1 MAKTYRVGI
10 IGATGRGDYGHAVD
24 TAFGL
29 VDRVEVVAVADR
41 DPHGRLAAQQR
52 NGVDRGYEDYR
63 QMLAVEQLD
72 IVAICSRWVDQ
83 HHAMLMAAAEAGCHV
98 YMEKPFC
105 RTLAECDAVV
115 QQFDMRHLKL
125 GIAHVAVHSPV
136 LHTVARLLADGI
148 IGSVLEL
155 RGRGKEDHRGGGED
169 LWVLGSHIF
178 AVMQFLAGS
187 PERCF
192 ATVSQGGEPIG
203 RGDITSGPEG
213 IGLLAGDAIEA
224 RYWFPGGV
232 TGHFASR
239 RSMGGRPSR
248 FALQIFGSEGM
259 LELETGYLSPAWWL
273 RDAGWSPGRSGQR
286 WQPISSAGID
296 QPEPREDGGY
306 PGGHAAAI
314 GDLIEAIEEHRETRL
329 GARGATGVIEM
340 IAAVFESQRL
350 GGVVAL
356 PMTNRLDP
364 LSLMLAPK
372 V

>member
-1 MAKTYRVGI
+1 MTKTYRVGI

-41 DPHGRLAAQQR
+41 DPQGRLAAQQR
-52 NGVDRGYEDYR
+52 HGVARGYEDYR
-63 QMLAVEQLD
+63 RMLAEERLD

-136 LHTVARLLADGI
+136 LHTVVRLLADGV
-148 IGSVLEL
+148 IGELLEL
-155 RGRGKEDHRGGGED
+155 RGRGKEDQRGGGED

-178 AVMQFLAGS
+178 AVMQFLAGAA
-187 PERCF
+187 ERCF
-192 ATVSQGGEPIG
+192 ATVSHGGQAIG
-203 RGDITSGPEG
+203 PGDIAAGPEG

-232 TGHFASR
+232 TGYFASR

-248 FALQIFGSEGM
+248 FGLQIFGSEGVI
-259 LELETGYLSPAWWL
+259 ELETGYLAPAWLL
-273 RDAGWSPGRSGQR
+273 RDAGWSPGRSGRGWQR
-286 WQPISSAGID
+286 VSSAGID
-296 QPEPREDGGY
+296 QPEPRDDGGY

-314 GDLIEAIEEHRETRL
+314 ADLIGAIEEHRDTRL
-329 GARGATGVIEM
+329 GPRGATGVIEM
-340 IAAVFESQRL
+340 IAAAYESQRL
-350 GGVVAL
+350 GVAVSL
-356 PMTNRLDP
+356 PLTSRVNP
-364 LSLMLAPK
+364 LSLMLAPQ